1 MQTARR
7 WAFRIAALVTLGALG
22 AATPSCASEEPS
34 SGSNYYDRKIGPI
47 LSGACIVS
55 ATGSSCHVTADDF
68 GNALGNLDVTSYEML
83 DKRRDSLINYGPYGM
98 PNLLLKAVPPYTMS
112 LTAWD
117 GTPTTVTTDITH
129 AGGSLIDVPSS
140 VFSTLQRWLANG
152 ALRNNSPESKPA
164 HVAKPCSPKV
174 GADPAFD
181 RNVDPSSPHYGQF
194 SSSVNRLLV
203 DSCGAGNC
211 HGAAGASLYITC
223 GDTPEQIRWNYF
235 AARDYV
241 TGDPDRSE
249 LLRRTLEPAQGGVY
263 HEGGAIFPETAH
275 ADYQVLRGWIE
286 AEGGPANVPV
296 GEGFDIFA
304 KRVQPLLARRGCM
317 VVGCHSPIGFND
329 YVLRGG
335 SGGYFSLPV
344 TRGNYRASLKNSTV
358 ESPDPNASRL
368 VRKNLPPHPAG
379 TGIRHRGGALMGE
392 GGDPSQCDETA
403 ALTGPLDE
411 QSLYC
416 VITAWLTK
424 ERLER
429 SASFEPLTGIV
440 YVRRPPPAGP
450 DTAQDFEAYSPGA
463 DLRLAGAS
471 MDAQGTIALSGTNS
485 SLMAGC
491 GLDPASADV
500 RRPAVSWDGR
510 RIAFGARV
518 GASEPLRIYVMN
530 ADGSNCQ
537 LEPSVDL
544 APVDEKGEAV
554 PTNGELV
561 HNFDPSF
568 APDGRMVFVSTRGN
582 TKPTVMDL
590 FFKGPQRTPA
600 DPGRLNANLYVLEDG
615 KIRQLTFMLNQDLTP
630 SFMSNGQLVFVK
642 EKRTP
647 GFYQLAGRRIN
658 LDGGDYHPLFGQ
670 RGSIGANQLTDLVQL
685 SDHNFAA
692 IFSDRGAKH
701 GAGTVAIINR
711 SLGPDTIS
719 QDPGQYPLDPEAI
732 NKVSPVFFQHSVSF
746 PDPNAR
752 SGLGA
757 GTQGA
762 YRNPSALPNAQML
775 VSYAA
780 NVVDLASVNGNFDVV
795 MLDPVS
801 GQRTPLPGLSEPNLD
816 EVWAVAV
823 YGKVSHGVF
832 ETTLFTGVQGAG
844 VVYTEDD
851 AEPRLDRMDLTFLD
865 VNVLVPLVFQ
875 NTRAGRP
882 ILGLEEFEIWID
894 LPPEEGVKS
903 LDQQS
908 PFIVDDQFGRV
919 HARRSYFGTVPL
931 LADDSARVQAPGGV
945 PIYLAARVQL
955 PGESQPNLHFTRE
968 EIQFY
973 PGEWTRF
980 SHRREVFNGFCGG
993 CHGSISGK
1001 EFDVAATP
1009 DIMSGASKALAVTA
1023 KPFSLMTATPAA
1035 PQGPP
1040 FL

>member
-1 MQTARR
+1 MVLV
-7 WAFRIAALVTLGALG
+7 AALTAGLV
-22 AATPSCASEEPS
+22 SCASEKQS
-34 SGSNYYDRKIGPI
+34 SDSNYYERKIGPI
-47 LSGACIVS
+47 LTGACIVS

-68 GNALGNLDVTSYEML
+68 GNALGNLDVTDYAML
-83 DKRRDSLINYGPYGM
+83 NKRRDALIDYGPYGM
-98 PNLLLKAVPPYTMS
+98 PNLLLKAVPPYTLM

-117 GTPTTVTTDITH
+117 GEATPVTTDVTH
-129 AGGSLIDVPSS
+129 AGGALIDVPSS
-140 VFSTLQRWLANG
+140 VFTTLQRWLENG
-152 ALRNNSPESKPA
+152 ALENNSPPA
-164 HVAKPCSPKV
+164 AQTQIAKPCSPKV

-181 RNVDPSSPHYGQF
+181 RNLDPSSPHYAQF
-194 SSSVNRLLV
+194 SASVNPLLV
-203 DSCGAGNC
+203 QSCGAGNC

-235 AARDYV
+235 STRDYV
-241 TGDPDRSE
+241 TAAPDRSE

-263 HEGGAIFPETAH
+263 HEGGVVFPTTSH
-275 ADYQVLRGWIE
+275 AGYQTLRAWIE
-286 AEGGPANVPV
+286 AEGGPANVPS
-296 GEGFDIFA
+296 GQGFDIFA

-317 VVGCHSPIGFND
+317 VIGCHSPIGFND

-344 TRGNYRASLKNSTV
+344 TRGNYRASLKNASV
-358 ESPDPNASRL
+358 EAPDPNASRL
-368 VRKNLPPHPAG
+368 IRKNLPLHPAG
-379 TGIRHRGGALMGE
+379 TGIRHRGGALMGD
-392 GGDPSQCDETA
+392 GGDPSKCDETA

-416 VITAWLTK
+416 VIAAWLAK
-424 ERLER
+424 EREER
-429 SASFEPLTGIV
+429 SSSFAPLSGIV
-440 YVRRPPPAGP
+440 YVRRPPAQAP
-450 DTAQDFEAYSPGA
+450 DSAQSFEAYNPGA
-463 DLRLAGAS
+463 DLRLAAAS
-471 MDAQGTIALSGTNS
+471 VDSQGTLTLSGSNQ
-485 SLMAGC
+485 SLMSGC
-491 GLDPASADV
+491 GLDPTTADV
-500 RRPAVSWDGR
+500 RRPAVSWDGK
-510 RIAFGARV
+510 RIAFGART
-518 GASEPLRIYVMN
+518 GASEPLRLYTMN
-530 ADGSNCQ
+530 ADGSSCS
-537 LEPSVDL
+537 LEPTIDL
-544 APVDEKGEAV
+544 PPVADDGEPV

-561 HNFDPSF
+561 HNFDPTF

-582 TKPTVMDL
+582 TKPTVMDG

-600 DPGRLNANLYVLEDG
+600 DPSKLNTNLYVLEDG

-630 SFMSNGQLVFVK
+630 SFMANGQLIFVK
-642 EKRTP
+642 EKRAP
-647 GFYQLAGRRIN
+647 GFYQLAGRRMN

-670 RGSIGANQLTDLVQL
+670 RPTIGANQVTDIVQL

-692 IFSDRGAKH
+692 IFSDRGSVH
-701 GAGTVAIINR
+701 GAGTVAIVNR
-711 SLGPDTIS
+711 SLGPDTVS
-719 QDPGQYPLDPEAI
+719 QDPSHYPLDPTAI
-732 NKVSPVFFQHSVSF
+732 DKLSPVFFQHMVSF
-746 PDPNAR
+746 PDPSATP
-752 SGLGA
+752 GP

-762 YRNPSALPNAQML
+762 YRSPSALPNAQLL

-780 NVVDLASVNGNFDVV
+780 NVVDLTSFSGNFDVV
-795 MLDPVS
+795 VLDPIS
-801 GQRTPLPGLSEPNLD
+801 GQRTPLPGLSEPAFD
-816 EVWAVAV
+816 ELWPVAI
-823 YGKVSHGVF
+823 YGKANHGVF

-851 AEPRLDRMDLTFLD
+851 DQPRVDRMDLTFLD

-882 ILGLEEFEIWID
+882 ILGLKEFELWID
-894 LPPEEGVKS
+894 LPPEPGVTS

-908 PFIVDDQFGRV
+908 PFITDDQYGRV

-945 PIYLAARVQL
+945 PVYLAARVQL
-955 PGESQPNLHFTRE
+955 PGESAPNLHFTRE

-1023 KPFSLMTATPAA
+1023 EPFSLMTAVPAA